1 MSTRL
6 DRSTRT
12 LTTEPRRGAQELR
25 RAQGWG
31 GHERRRAVSQPGLP
45 PRARAR
51 GGTAKAFRPR
61 AHRSSC
67 PPLQGS
73 VMSVLVDR
81 NSRVVIQGITGRAG
95 SFHTAQMRAF
105 GTKIVAGVSPGKG
118 ATDQD
123 GVPIFDTVADA
134 VAATGADVS

>member
-31 GHERRRAVSQPGLP
+31 GHERRRAVSEPGLP

-61 AHRSSC
+61 ALRSSC
-67 PPLQGS
+67 PPLLPRQR
-73 VMSVLVDR
+73 DD
-81 NSRVVIQGITGRAG
+81 GRRRLGGGLGRDDAG
-95 SFHTAQMRAF
+95 GLEQAPSLL
-105 GTKIVAGVSPGKG
+105 
-118 ATDQD
+118 
-123 GVPIFDTVADA
+123 
-134 VAATGADVS
+134 